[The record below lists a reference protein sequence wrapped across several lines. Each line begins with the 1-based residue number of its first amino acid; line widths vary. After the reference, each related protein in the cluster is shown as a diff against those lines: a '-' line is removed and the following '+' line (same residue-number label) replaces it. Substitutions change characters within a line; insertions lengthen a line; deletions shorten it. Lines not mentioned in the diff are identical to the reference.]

1 MIQKKITQIK
11 KLIFCNIRSRKLEKD
26 SKKLVYFI
34 HAQIRLCQSL
44 IGSTEYHN
52 GEFKENNP
60 MIFLMPESNKEDATQ
75 KPEIYKQTET

>member
-1 MIQKKITQIK
+1 
-11 KLIFCNIRSRKLEKD
+11 
-26 SKKLVYFI
+26 
-34 HAQIRLCQSL
+34 LCQSL
-44 IGSTEYHN
+44 IGSTEYQN